1 MLALFLVAAATGVL
15 TYSLLWR
22 RLERRDTA
30 LAVRRLAAR
39 VDRKRDRGPSAVRA
53 SSKPP
58 ARCAAC

>member
-1 MLALFLVAAATGVL
+1 MLTLFVVAAVTAVL

-39 VDRKRDRGPSAVRA
+39 RPRKTARGAADRA
-53 SSKPP
+53 
-58 ARCAAC
+58 